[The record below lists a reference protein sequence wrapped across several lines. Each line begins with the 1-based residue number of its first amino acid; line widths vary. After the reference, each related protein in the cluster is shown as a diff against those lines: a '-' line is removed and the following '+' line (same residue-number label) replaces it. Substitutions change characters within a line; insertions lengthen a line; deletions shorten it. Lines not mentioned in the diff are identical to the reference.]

1 MKKQLEELDLKN
13 NTVKLN
19 CCIDILNNK
28 FHIAEKQISELHE
41 ELSWEMSGN
50 NNGKSERKIKI
61 EDRSRCING

>member
-28 FHIAEKQISELHE
+28 LHIAERQISELHE

-50 NNGKSERKIKI
+50 NNGKSERKMKI